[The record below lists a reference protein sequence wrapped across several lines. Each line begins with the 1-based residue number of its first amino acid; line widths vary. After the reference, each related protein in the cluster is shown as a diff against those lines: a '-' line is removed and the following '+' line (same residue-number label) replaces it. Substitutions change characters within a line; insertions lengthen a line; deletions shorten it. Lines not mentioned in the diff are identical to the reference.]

1 MWPQTRPAD
10 HSILVTTRVHVSS
23 VSYGLRIHPTRPPVN
38 VGSPHP
44 AGTCPLPTGQCADPS
59 LGTKGPPCAV
69 SRTSSRAQVS
79 MTCQIERSTLSAGAL
94 EGRPPGCRRL
104 PGLPSPPVKPMA
116 AEQINDACTTAD
128 VPLI

>member
-1 MWPQTRPAD
+1 MTPLLVVTQALRNAKTDPLRPVSPVAPRRVGRWPQTRPAD

-79 MTCQIERSTLSAGAL
+79 MTCQADGTARRAGL
-94 EGRPPGCRRL
+94 LPKPP
-104 PGLPSPPVKPMA
+104 
-116 AEQINDACTTAD
+116 T
-128 VPLI
+128 